1 MTLLYFLIYILFINL
16 IGFITMYVD
25 KKKARKGA
33 WRISEK
39 VIFIIAFVLGAIG
52 VYVGIYKFRHKTKHT
67 LFTVGIPIMII
78 LNTICFYYIIKMFYV
93 IYK

>member
-1 MTLLYFLIYILFINL
+1 MSLLYFLIYILFINL